1 MQCQDRGSATG
12 DGTRQRRT
20 FASARSTLN
29 RLAAGRNRSIAL
41 LMSGA
46 LTMGALGVAVAATVD
61 GRSEALIEFGPE
73 DANTGYP
80 TWYRDSGFT
89 DKASGRYYDS
99 VDLEPCLG
107 DTDPMC
113 LPAPLPKPGP
123 ANAKDLN
130 MPAEFFYFSAG
141 ASLASNGGGS
151 VLWEAA
157 LEGAWSAEE
166 VRDGDQAVFGRIRIR
181 VENLQPGQKYV
192 VTHPQGE
199 DTFTAEAGKRGINY
213 TQDVAPAPKQF
224 DAAFRSRVGPFL
236 RWADDGGEGPP
247 AGYIGDPNVGH
258 TVVGSPYDTNYV
270 RITGPEVG
278 APRGSAPAANP
289 NLCPTGEENKDKPG
303 YWAGAPEDCIFT
315 DLFSV
320 SGKLSKTGGVE
331 NNRATFS
338 RSATGE
344 TTFDVFSRSKGSQA
358 MVVRDAGNP
367 GDPRFVETPLVGRQG
382 KYYAHVGLTKGAL
395 PEEVTVANLTDDPD
409 TARTVALHDLVTV
422 TSASYDTA
430 THELTVSAQSTDKL
444 LDGEQKPVV
453 KLTLPEHGNAELVDG
468 TVKVAN
474 VPVAPATVKVAST
487 SGDTGV
493 GEVVVTGPASPSL
506 QAVAT
511 GPATVEQG
519 AKVTLSAASS
529 VGQIE
534 SYSWAAPEGVDPQE
548 IQLTGA
554 DTATP
559 SFIAPPLADP
569 RGGPAR
575 DLTFTVTVKGPG
587 GTGTAT
593 APVTVKV
600 LPVSDPVA
608 VVAPLVNADLGGPV
622 VLNGTGSTGAATFQ
636 WTQTAGTQVNFG
648 GTDTSPTARFTFP
661 QDAAL
666 DPVTGDPVPLEFTL
680 VVKNSLGDVSQ
691 RATVKVTA
699 ISRDVL
705 TPGKV
710 RYVESK
716 RRWVIDGTAKIL
728 NDNIVT
734 VHAGPTLDGPVI
746 GRATVANVGAAATV
760 GTWLVD
766 ALDSNVTLGDAVCGD
781 RVKVYC
787 VSIASSRGASVLALA
802 VERADRLPQPDALGP
817 DQQPTP
823 QPVTAV
829 EPATA
834 AAPAGTVA
842 AAAGAAG
849 TRAAAGAA
857 ATPAVTGAVPLVGAV
872 RLAAASIAAPAAV
885 TTGTVGA
892 AGIPVTVNVPR
903 GITLLQVRVL
913 ASNGKPLYRAFQLV
927 KAGKKAQ
934 LRIRSA
940 KLRRSLKSGRRYTLE
955 VRAGTS
961 RTNLGKPV
969 IKKFRVK
976 R

>member
-1 MQCQDRGSATG
+1 MQCQDRRSATG

-20 FASARSTLN
+20 FASARFALS
-29 RLAAGRNRSIAL
+29 RLAGGRNRSIAL

-46 LTMGALGVAVAATVD
+46 LTLGALGVAVAETVD

-73 DANTGYP
+73 DASTGYP

-123 ANAKDLN
+123 ASAKDLN
-130 MPAEFFYFSAG
+130 MPDEFFYFSAG
-141 ASLASNGGGS
+141 ASLATNGGGS

-181 VENLQPGQKYV
+181 VENLQPGKEYV

-199 DTFTAEAGKRGINY
+199 DTFTAAAGKRGINY

-224 DAAFRSRVGPFL
+224 DSAFRSRVGPFL
-236 RWADDGGEGPP
+236 RWTDDGGEGPP
-247 AGYIGDPNVGH
+247 AGYIGDPNVDH

-278 APRGSAPAANP
+278 APRGSAANP
-289 NLCPTGEENKDKPG
+289 NPCPTGEENKDKPG
-303 YWAGAPEDCIFT
+303 YWGGAPEDCIFT

-320 SGKLSKTGGVE
+320 AGKLSKTGGVE

-338 RSATGE
+338 RSETGE

-358 MVVRDAGNP
+358 MVVRDAGKA
-367 GDPRFVETPLVGRQG
+367 GDPRFVETPLLGRQG
-382 KYYAHVGLTKGAL
+382 KYYAHVAVTKGAL
-395 PEEVTVANLTDDPD
+395 PDEVTVANLTDDPD

-430 THELTVSAQSTDKL
+430 THALTVSARSSDKL
-444 LDGEQKPVV
+444 LDGERKPVV
-453 KLTLPEHGNAELVDG
+453 KLTLPEHGDAELVDG
-468 TVKVAN
+468 TVTVAN

-493 GEVVVTGPASPSL
+493 GEVLVTGPASPSL

-534 SYSWAAPEGVDPQE
+534 SYAWTAPAGVDPQA

-559 SFIAPPLADP
+559 SFVAPALADP

-575 DLTFTVTVKGPG
+575 DLTFTVTVKGAG
-587 GTGTAT
+587 GGTAT
-593 APVTVKV
+593 APVTVRV
-600 LPVSDPVA
+600 LPVAAPVA
-608 VVAPLVNADLGGPV
+608 VAAPVVNADLGGPV

-636 WTQTAGTQVNFG
+636 WTQTAGTPVNFG

-661 QDAAL
+661 QNAAL
-666 DPVTGDPVPLEFTL
+666 DPVTGDPVPLEFAL
-680 VVKNSLGDVSQ
+680 VVKNSLGDVSP
-691 RATVKVTA
+691 AAAVKVTA
-699 ISRDVL
+699 VSRDAL

-716 RRWVIDGTAKIL
+716 RRWIIDGTAKML
-728 NDNIVT
+728 NDNVVT

-746 GRATVANVGAAATV
+746 GRATVANVGAAATI

-766 ALDSNVTLGDAVCGD
+766 ALDSNVTLGDAECGD
-781 RVKVYC
+781 TVKVYC
-787 VSIASSRGASVLALA
+787 VSIASSRGASVLGLA
-802 VERADRLPQPDALGP
+802 VDRADRLPQPDALGP
-817 DQQPTP
+817 DQQP
-823 QPVTAV
+823 VTAAD
-829 EPATA
+829 PAVG
-834 AAPAGTVA
+834 AAPAGTV
-842 AAAGAAG
+842 AGAAG
-849 TRAAAGAA
+849 TRAAAGVA
-857 ATPAVTGAVPLVGAV
+857 ATPAVTGAVPLLGAV
-872 RLAAASIAAPAAV
+872 RLAAAAIAAPAAV
-885 TTGTVGA
+885 TTGTIGA
-892 AGIPVTVNVPR
+892 AGIPVTVNVPA

-913 ASNGKPLYRAFQLV
+913 ASNGRPLYRSFELV
-927 KAGKKAQ
+927 KAGKKAK

-940 KLRRSLKSGRRYTLE
+940 KLRRSLKSGRRYMIE

-961 RTNLGKPV
+961 RANLGRPV
-969 IKKFRVK
+969 IKKFRV
-976 R
+976 RR